1 MALFCWKR
9 WESTMYSFR
18 NDYSEGAHPQVLQA
32 LADTNGVQTVG
43 YGVDPYCQAAAD
55 TIRRLCAVPDAAVHF
70 LVGGTQVNL
79 VTIDAFLQS
88 YEAVIAAQTGHVST
102 HETGAIEATGHKVC
116 TVESPDGKLT
126 PSLIESVLAQHNGTE
141 HMVLPRLVYI
151 SDTTE
156 IGTLYTKAELTAL
169 RQCCQAHGL
178 FLYLDGARL
187 GSALTATGNDLTLP
201 DLAALTDG
209 FTIGGTKNGALF
221 GEALV
226 LTHPLPHYRW
236 HMKQRGA
243 VLAKGRLLGVQFQ
256 TLLEDGLYFDLARH
270 ANRLALRLRDGIAA
284 LGYPFPV
291 DSPSNQ
297 QFPVLP
303 NAAVKKLQELG
314 YEFEIDHLVDD
325 GHTCIRL
332 VTSWA
337 TPESATESFLRDLAA
352 C

>member
-1 MALFCWKR
+1 
-9 WESTMYSFR
+9 MYSFR

-32 LADTNGVQTVG
+32 LTDTNAVQTVG
-43 YGVDPYCQAAAD
+43 YGMDPYCQAAAD
-55 TIRRLCAVPDAAVHF
+55 TIRRLCAAPDADVHF

-79 VTIDAFLQS
+79 VTIDAFLPS

-126 PSLIESVLAQHNGTE
+126 PALVESVLAQHNGTE

-156 IGTLYTKAELTAL
+156 IGTIYTKAELTAL
-169 RQCCQAHGL
+169 RRCCDAHGL
-178 FLYLDGARL
+178 VLYLDGARL
-187 GSALTATGNDLTLP
+187 GSALTAPGNDLTLP
-201 DLAALTDG
+201 DLAALTDA

-226 LTHPLPHYRW
+226 LTRPLPHYRW

-243 VLAKGRLLGVQFQ
+243 VLAKGRLLGIQFQ
-256 TLLEDGLYFDLARH
+256 ALLEDGLYFDLARH
-270 ANRLALRLRDGIAA
+270 ANQLALRLRDGIAA

-303 NAAVKKLQELG
+303 NATVQKLQELG
-314 YEFEIDHLVDD
+314 YEFEIDHVVDAD
-325 GHTCIRL
+325 HTCIRL

-337 TPESATESFLRDLAA
+337 TPESAMESFLRDLAA

>member
-1 MALFCWKR
+1 
-9 WESTMYSFR
+9 MYSFR

-32 LADTNGVQTVG
+32 LTDTSAVQTVG
-43 YGVDPYCQAAAD
+43 YGMDPYCQAAAD
-55 TIRRLCAVPDAAVHF
+55 TIRRLCAAPDADVHF

-79 VTIDAFLQS
+79 VTIDAFLRS

-126 PSLIESVLAQHNGTE
+126 PALVESVLAQHNGTE

-156 IGTLYTKAELTAL
+156 IGTIYTEAELTAL
-169 RQCCQAHGL
+169 RRCCDAHGL
-178 FLYLDGARL
+178 VLYLDGARL
-187 GSALTATGNDLTLP
+187 GSALTAPGNDLTLP
-201 DLAALTDG
+201 DLAALTDA

-226 LTHPLPHYRW
+226 LTRPMPHYRW

-243 VLAKGRLLGVQFQ
+243 VLAKGRLLGIQFQ
-256 TLLEDGLYFDLARH
+256 ALLEDGLYFDLARH
-270 ANRLALRLRDGIAA
+270 ANQLALRLRDGIAA

-303 NAAVKKLQELG
+303 NAAVQKLQELG
-314 YEFEIDHLVDD
+314 YEFEIDHVVDAD
-325 GHTCIRL
+325 HTCIRL

-337 TPESATESFLRDLAA
+337 TPESAMESFLRDLAA

>member
-1 MALFCWKR
+1 M
-9 WESTMYSFR
+9 
-18 NDYSEGAHPQVLQA
+18 
-32 LADTNGVQTVG
+32 
-43 YGVDPYCQAAAD
+43 
-55 TIRRLCAVPDAAVHF
+55 
-70 LVGGTQVNL
+70 
-79 VTIDAFLQS
+79 
-88 YEAVIAAQTGHVST
+88 IAAQTGHVST

-116 TVESPDGKLT
+116 IAESPDGKLT
-126 PSLIESVLAQHNGTE
+126 PALIESVLAGHNGTE

-169 RQCCQAHGL
+169 RQCCDAHGL

-187 GSALTATGNDLTLP
+187 GSALTSPDNDLTLP

-226 LTHPLPHYRW
+226 LTHPLPHFRW

-256 TLLEDGLYFDLARH
+256 ALLEDGLYFDLARH
-270 ANRLALRLRDGIAA
+270 ANQLAFRLRDGITS

-291 DSPSNQ
+291 SSPSNQ

-303 NAAVKKLQELG
+303 NETVAKLQEMG
-314 YEFEIDHLVDD
+314 YEFETDHPVDA

-337 TPESATESFLRDLAA
+337 TPESAVEDFLRDLSK

>member
-1 MALFCWKR
+1 
-9 WESTMYSFR
+9 MYSFR

-337 TPESATESFLRDLAA
+337 TPESAMESFLRDLAA